1 MNEIKRSDL
10 LPEIFF
16 DETLESKSDE
26 QFQNTVL
33 RAICKFQN
41 AHLIAISQKA
51 CVELNPLFLQLT
63 LPKKKTFLTA
73 LMQKNSDLK
82 QLLIGLIVGFMEP
95 DQLDYYLQNKA
106 SINKRILRLIEK
118 RLMDQL

>member
-63 LPKKKTFLTA
+63 LPKKKTFLSA
-73 LMQKNSDLK
+73 LLQKNSDLK
-82 QLLIGLIVGFMEP
+82 QLLIGIIVGFMES

-118 RLMDQL
+118 RLLDQL